1 LTKYALKNINKY
13 IFILSFLVFYN
24 TSNSLANYFSIRNN
38 NFNNNYYI
46 QQYDSFQQ
54 DSTNLKFKISD
65 DSQFPYSDNK
75 KQGLIDLEDPSNI
88 KSSFEYDPIT
98 KKYIYSKKVG
108 SLNYRPSSNMSLEEY
123 RKYSFDKSIR
133 NYWNDKI
140 KGENFQAQSGFLP
153 QLRLGGEAF
162 NKIFGSNTI
171 DIVPQGSAELIF
183 GVNINEIQDPK
194 LSEKL
199 RKTVTFDFQEK
210 IQMNVSGSIGDKIK
224 LGVNYNTEATFD
236 FENQTKLEYAGKEDE
251 IIKKIEA
258 GNITLPLPGSLITGS
273 QSLFGLKTELQFGNL
288 TVTNVFSQQKG
299 ETKVIEVKGGAQTQ
313 DFEVMADEYDANRH
327 FFLSQYFRENYNE
340 ALQNLPI
347 INSSVNITK
356 IEVWLTNKT
365 SNFNN
370 SRNIIGLLD
379 LGESSDENI
388 YASSN
393 IINQNIITGK
403 YPDNERNELYN
414 KILNLSGIRNINEI
428 NTSLQPWQAYNYQP
442 GQDYEKIENARKLQE
457 NEYKLNQ
464 QLGYISL
471 NTALNS
477 DEVLAVAFEYTVGGE
492 NFKLGEFST
501 DGISAPEVLV
511 VKLLKGTNLT
521 PQLPNWKLM
530 MKNVYSIGSY
540 QINKENFILN
550 VLYQDD
556 KTGNSINYIPEG
568 ELNNDILLNVL
579 NLDKLNSQQDAIP
592 DGRFDFMDGIT
603 INSSNGRIFFP
614 VVEPFGNFL
623 KEQFSNSAIADKYVF
638 EELYDSTLTVAKM
651 ISEKNKFKISGEY
664 QSSSSSDIPL
674 NALNIPK
681 GSVIVTSGGRKLTE
695 NIDYSVD
702 YNLGRVKIIN
712 QGLLES
718 GAPLQISLESNS
730 LYSMQTKTLLG
741 THLDYRFSEDFT
753 LGATALNLTER
764 PLTQKVSIGNE
775 PISNTIWGLNGSY
788 RTESQFL
795 TSLVDK
801 LPFLDTKEKSSILFE
816 GEFANLIPG
825 HSNAI
830 KKEGNAYID
839 DFEGSE
845 TSLDMKNIG
854 AWVLASTPKGQ
865 PELFPEGTRNNDL
878 SYGYNRAKL
887 AWYKIDPLFLRNT
900 STTPGHIKRDANQ
913 QSNHFV
919 REIFEKEI
927 FPNKDYENN
936 IPSALQVLNL
946 AFYPKDRGQ
955 YNYDSYGEI
964 GISDGIDSEGNLN
977 NPESRWG
984 GIMREVTT
992 SDFETANIEYIE
1004 FWLMDPFVYDTVV
1017 TNRGKLYFNLGNI
1030 SEDILKDGRKSFE
1043 NGLPTE
1049 GELNLVDTTAW
1060 GKIPLTQSLVNAFD
1074 NDPNSRKYQDIGLD
1088 GLLDSDEKTFFTSYL
1103 DSTKNILNPAIY
1115 TKFEEDPS
1123 NDNFHYFR
1131 GNDYDA
1137 NKTSILERYK
1147 KYNGTDGNSPTAS
1160 QSQESYPT
1168 TGSTLP
1174 DVEDINHDNTLNE
1187 TESYYQYK
1195 VNLDPTSMEIG
1206 QNPYIVDKV
1215 TRTIKLENGE
1225 YSTIKW
1231 YQFKV
1236 PIRSPDK
1243 VVGSIRDFKS
1253 IRFMRMFLRGFQDSV
1268 ILRFGKLDLVR
1279 SEWRKYSNSLMEG
1292 HEALSSPEYTSGSFE
1307 ISSVNIEEN
1316 NQKSPVNYI
1325 LPPDIDRVI
1334 DPTNPQLRQ
1343 LNEQAIVLKVKNLDD
1358 GDSRAAFKNI
1368 NLDIR
1373 QYKKLKMYVHG
1384 EAIEG
1389 ELLEDKDLRVFIRLG
1404 TDYKNNYY
1412 EFELPLYLTPPRSDY
1427 NNNSTD
1433 DRKTVWPEDN
1443 NINIDLSLFQE
1454 VKQARNDEMRRF
1466 GSTIDFSSI
1475 FSILSNGKQI
1485 TIAGN
1490 PNLSNVRTVMIG
1502 IRNPS
1507 KQNNNNPSDDGMA
1520 KSGEIWFNELRLS
1533 DFKEDG
1539 GWAAKARLS
1548 ARLADLGSVNISGS
1562 TSTPGFGSIEKKV
1575 NERSKEE
1582 IYQYDVSTNLN
1593 LGKFFPKES
1602 EVSIPMYLGY
1612 SKGIINPQYNPLDS
1626 DILLKD
1632 AINNAP
1638 NKDARDSIKNIAQDI
1653 TERKSINFTN
1663 VKINKTEGKPH
1674 IYDPSNISVS
1684 YSYNEFFAR
1693 NINTEYNIQKNY
1705 RGALNYNYNSRPKN
1719 IAPLRKARG
1728 ILNSKALRIIK
1739 DFNFYYFPS
1748 TISFRTDLYRQYNA
1762 TKYRNINNPSIR
1774 IEPSF
1779 NKDFIWN
1786 RFYDVKFDLSKSIK
1800 INFSAKNT
1808 ARIDEPLGMVDKLK
1822 DRNSYEHWKDS
1833 VWTNILNGGRNTQYN
1848 HLFDITYRLPI
1859 NKLPLLDWVSA
1870 SARYN
1875 ATYNWDAGP
1884 ILEDK
1889 SRDIGN
1895 TIRNSNTSQ
1904 LNGQLNLVKLYNKAG
1919 FLKRI
1924 NQKYSR
1930 SRKARNKKKQYT
1942 EVTYKDEGINLKAN
1956 RKKSIYHDLMTE
1968 NITVQFYNSKG
1979 EKIKGDF
1986 EILSKKRIKIVSE
1999 EDIKDCAILV
2009 TGKIE
2014 KKDNPIIIIA
2024 ENTARLLM
2032 SVKSISLSFSQTEG
2046 SAMPGY
2052 TPGTQIFGLEKNNNI
2067 MAPGLPYVLGIQDP
2081 DFAYNTIKNGWM
2093 TEDTTLNTPYLTTY
2107 KTNLNFRASIEPI
2120 KGLRIDLTANRT
2132 FSENN
2137 SSFYLPSKYGTSP
2150 YSNQTTGNFSISY
2163 ITLGTSFEDITSDNN
2178 YASEAFNNFKEYRKT
2193 ISYRLAQDR
2202 IPNNTYNYD
2211 PLAPAD
2217 PENPNN
2223 GYYEGYGE
2231 LSQDVLIPAFLAAYG
2246 IEDVNTISLSKFPII
2261 PLPNWRITFN
2271 GLKEL
2276 SFIKKYFKSI
2286 NLSHSYRSSYNIGSF
2301 SNHIDYYEE
2310 DDGYNYVKNMQFNFV
2325 PKNEINS
2332 ISINEQFSPLINI
2345 DMTWK
2350 NNLTTRFEIKKTRT
2364 LTLSFANNQL
2374 SEIKSEELSFSV
2386 GYRFDDFNLIVD
2398 FGNNQPENFK
2408 SDLNIRGNFSLR
2420 ENKTILRKLSEGIDD
2435 ITAGQ
2440 KALVIGISAD
2450 YMLSDRIT
2458 LRFFFDRNVN
2468 EPFVSRS
2475 YPTSNTKIGF
2485 SFRFTLAQ

>member
-1 LTKYALKNINKY
+1 LKNINKY
-13 IFILSFLVFYN
+13 IFLVSFLIFYN
-24 TSNSLANYFSIRNN
+24 SVIGIANNLQIKNSNS
-38 NFNNNYYI
+38 NYYF
-46 QQYDSFQQ
+46 QVSDSIQQ
-54 DSTNLKFKISD
+54 DSIKLKFPISHDTKYPFENNKKPGLINLK
-65 DSQFPYSDNK
+65 
-75 KQGLIDLEDPSNI
+75 DPSNLT
-88 KSSFEYDPIT
+88 SSFEYNPKT
-98 KKYIYSKKVG
+98 NNYIYSKKVG
-108 SLNYRPSSNMSLEEY
+108 SLNYRPSSNMSLDEY
-123 RKYSFDKSIR
+123 QKYSFEQSIR
-133 NYWNDKI
+133 KYWKDKI
-140 KGENFQAQSGFLP
+140 KGENSETQSGLLP

-183 GVNINEIQDPK
+183 GININEIQDPK

-199 RKTVTFDFQEK
+199 RKTTTFDFQEK

-258 GNITLPLPGSLITGS
+258 GNISLPLPGSLITGS

-313 DFEVMADEYDANRH
+313 EFEVLADEYDANRH
-327 FFLSQYFRENYNE
+327 FFLSHYFRETYND
-340 ALQNLPI
+340 ALKSLPI

-356 IEVWLTNKT
+356 IEVWVTNKS
-365 SNFNN
+365 SNFDN

-379 LGESSDENI
+379 LAEYNNDVI
-388 YASSN
+388 YASNS
-393 IINQNIITGK
+393 IINRNTITGK
-403 YPDNERNELYN
+403 FPDNERNELYN
-414 KILNLSGIRNINEI
+414 NLINLNGIRNINEI
-428 NTSLQPWQAYNYQP
+428 NNALQPWQTFNYQP
-442 GQDYEKIENARKLQE
+442 GQDYEKIENAKKLQD
-457 NEYKLNQ
+457 NEYDINQ

-471 NTALNS
+471 NTALNA
-477 DEVLAVAFEYTVGGE
+477 DEVLAVAYEYTVGGQH
-492 NFKLGEFST
+492 FKVGEFST

-521 PQLPNWKLM
+521 PTLPNWDLM

-540 QINKENFILN
+540 QLNKENFILN

-568 ELNNDILLNVL
+568 SLSDDILLKVL
-579 NLDKLNSQQDAIP
+579 NLDKLNSQLDAIP
-592 DGRFDFMDGIT
+592 DGRFDFLNGVT
-603 INSSNGRIFFP
+603 INASNGRIFFP
-614 VVEPFGNFL
+614 VVEPFGEYLRN
-623 KEQFSNSAIADKYVF
+623 KFSNSVIADKYVF

-651 ISEKNKFKISGEY
+651 IAEKNKFKISGEY
-664 QSSSSSDIPL
+664 QSSSSSEIPL

-681 GSVIVTSGGRKLTE
+681 GSVIITSGGRKLTE

-730 LYSMQTKTLLG
+730 LYSMQTKTLFG
-741 THLDYRFSEDFT
+741 THLDYRFSEDFN
-753 LGATALNLTER
+753 LGATVLNLTER
-764 PLTQKVSIGNE
+764 PLTQKVSIGSE

-788 RTESQFL
+788 RTESQLL

-801 LPFLDTKEKSSILFE
+801 LPFLDTKEKSSLLFE
-816 GEFANLIPG
+816 GEFAHLIPG

-854 AWVLASTPKGQ
+854 AWVLASTPQGQ
-865 PELFPEGTRNNDL
+865 TGLFPEGIRNNNL

-887 AWYKIDPLFLRNT
+887 SWYKIDPLFLRNT
-900 STTPGHIKRDANQ
+900 STTPGHIKRDADQ

-927 FPNKDYENN
+927 FPNKDYQNN

-946 AFYPKDRGQ
+946 AFYPKERGQ
-955 YNYDSYGEI
+955 YNFDTYGES
-964 GISDGIDSEGNLN
+964 GISSGINSKGVLN

-1004 FWLMDPFVYDTVV
+1004 FWLMDPFVYDSSA
-1017 TNRGKLYFNLGNI
+1017 TNNGELYFNLGNI

-1043 NGLPTE
+1043 NGLPTPN
-1049 GELNLVDTTAW
+1049 ELDLVDSTSW
-1060 GKIPLTQSLVNAFD
+1060 GRIPLTQSLVNAFD
-1074 NDPNSRKYQDIGLD
+1074 NNANSRKYQDIGFD
-1088 GLLDSDEKTFFTSYL
+1088 GLQDFDERTFFASYL
-1103 DSTKNILNPAIY
+1103 DSLKNILNPDIY
-1115 TKFEEDPS
+1115 TEFENDPS

-1137 NKTSILERYK
+1137 NKVSILERYK
-1147 KYNGTDGNSPTAS
+1147 KYNGTEGNSPTAD
-1160 QSQESYPT
+1160 QSEEPYPT

-1195 VNLDPTSMEIG
+1195 VNLDPTSMDIG
-1206 QNPYIVDKV
+1206 QNKYIVDKV
-1215 TRTIKLENGE
+1215 TRTIKLENGK

-1231 YQFKV
+1231 YQFKI
-1236 PIRSPDK
+1236 PIRNPDK
-1243 VVGSIRDFKS
+1243 TIGSIRDFKS

-1292 HEALSSPEYTSGSFE
+1292 HEALSSPEYTSGNFE

-1343 LNEQAIVLKVKNLDD
+1343 LNEQAIVLKIRNLDD

-1389 ELLEDKDLRVFIRLG
+1389 EILEDKDLRVFIRLG

-1412 EFELPLYLTPPRSDY
+1412 EYEIPLYLTPARSDY

-1433 DRKTVWPEDN
+1433 DRKIVWPEDN
-1443 NINIDLSLFQE
+1443 NININLSVFQDI
-1454 VKQARNDEMRRF
+1454 KQARNDEMRRF
-1466 GSTIDFSSI
+1466 GSTIDYSSI
-1475 FSILSNGKQI
+1475 FSILSDEKRI
-1485 TIAGN
+1485 SISGN
-1490 PNLSNVRTVMIG
+1490 PNLSNIRTVLIG

-1507 KQNNNNPSDDGMA
+1507 KQNNALASDDGMP

-1548 ARLADLGSVNISGS
+1548 ARLADLGSINISGS

-1582 IYQYDVSTNLN
+1582 IYQYDISTNLN
-1593 LGKFFPKES
+1593 FGKFFPKKLG
-1602 EVSIPMYLGY
+1602 VSIPMYAGY
-1612 SKGIINPQYNPLDS
+1612 SKGIINPQYNPLDP
-1626 DILLKD
+1626 DILLKS

-1638 NKDARDSIKNIAQDI
+1638 NKAAKDSIKNIAQDI

-1674 IYDPSNISVS
+1674 FYDPSNLALS
-1684 YSYNEFFAR
+1684 YSYNELFAR

-1705 RGALNYNYNSRPKN
+1705 RGALSYNYSARPKN
-1719 IAPLRKARG
+1719 VAPFRKARG
-1728 ILNSKALRIIK
+1728 ILNFKALRLIK
-1739 DFNFYYFPS
+1739 DFNFYYSPS
-1748 TISFRTDLYRQYNA
+1748 NISFRTDLYRQYNA
-1762 TKYRNINNPSIR
+1762 LKNRNINNPAIR

-1779 NKDFIWN
+1779 NKNFTWN
-1786 RFYDVKFDLSKSIK
+1786 RFYDIKFDLSKSIK
-1800 INFSAKNT
+1800 INFSARNT
-1808 ARIDEPLGMVDKLK
+1808 ARIDEPLGMVDKSR
-1822 DRNSYEHWKDS
+1822 DINSYEHWKDS

-1848 HLFDITYRLPI
+1848 HLFDVTYRLPI
-1859 NKLPLLDWVSA
+1859 NKLPLLDWLSA

-1889 SRDIGN
+1889 TRNLGN

-1904 LNGQLNLVKLYNKAG
+1904 LNGQMNLLSLYNKVG
-1919 FLKRI
+1919 FLKKI
-1924 NQKYSR
+1924 NQKYSK
-1930 SRKARNKKKQYT
+1930 SKQARNKKAQYK
-1942 EVTYKDEGINLKAN
+1942 EVTYKEENINLKAN
-1956 RKKSIYHDLMTE
+1956 RSKSIYHNLFTE
-1968 NITVQFYNSKG
+1968 DITVKFFNSKG
-1979 EKIKGDF
+1979 EKIEGEFDV
-1986 EILSKKRIKIVSE
+1986 ISNKRIKVNSKK
-1999 EDIKDCAILV
+1999 DIKNCTILI
-2009 TGKIE
+2009 TGKI
-2014 KKDNPIIIIA
+2014 KKKNNPLILIA
-2024 ENTARLLM
+2024 ENSARLLM
-2032 SVKSISLSFSQTEG
+2032 SVKSISLSYSQTQG

-2052 TPGTQIFGLEKNNNI
+2052 TPETKFFGLEKNNNI
-2067 MAPGLPYVLGIQDP
+2067 FAPGIPYILGIQNP
-2081 DFAYNTIKNGWM
+2081 NFASNAINNGWI
-2093 TEDTTLNTPYLTTY
+2093 TEDSTLNTPYLATF
-2107 KTNLNFRASIEPI
+2107 KNNINFRASLEPI
-2120 KGLRIDLTANRT
+2120 KGLRIDITANRT
-2132 FSENN
+2132 YAKNS
-2137 SSFYLPSKYGTSP
+2137 SSFYLPAKFNSDP
-2150 YSNQTTGNFSISY
+2150 YNQQTTGNFSISY
-2163 ITLGTSFEDITSDNN
+2163 ITLGTSFENIISKNN
-2178 YASEAFNNFKEYRKT
+2178 YSSEAFNNFKEYRKT
-2193 ISYRLAQDR
+2193 ISYRLAQKR
-2202 IPNNTYNYD
+2202 IPNSEHNYS
-2211 PLAPAD
+2211 PFNPAD

-2246 IEDVNTISLSKFPII
+2246 IHDANTISLNKFPVI
-2261 PLPNWRITFN
+2261 PMPNWRITFN

-2286 NLSHSYRSSYNIGSF
+2286 NLSHTYRSSYNIGSYT
-2301 SNHIDYYEE
+2301 NHIEYTED

-2325 PKNEINS
+2325 PKDEINS
-2332 ISINEQFSPLINI
+2332 ISINEQFSPLLNI
-2345 DMTWK
+2345 DMTWN

-2374 SEIKSEELSFSV
+2374 SEIKNEELSFSI
-2386 GYRFDDFNLIVD
+2386 GYRFDDFNLIVN
-2398 FGNNQPENFK
+2398 FGNNPENYK
-2408 SDLNIRGNFSLR
+2408 SSLNVRGNFSLR
-2420 ENKTILRKLSEGIDD
+2420 ENKTILRKLAEGIDD

-2440 KALVIGISAD
+2440 KALIIGVSAD
-2450 YMLSDRIT
+2450 YMLSDRFT
-2458 LRFFFDRNVN
+2458 VRFFFDRNVN